1 MSFRCSQWW
10 SKLNIFHSVRT
21 HIGRALCYPEPE
33 SSHIQVKSDLVERAC
48 IMELGN
54 LGLTWSCPLASANFL
69 TAVNVVSTPV
79 QWGCRWLP
87 PWIARVL
94 KPSYA
99 LSVVLGTRDLSKF
112 GFLFITNDS
121 LLRLY
126 PGYFINMY
134 TFYTHKRKPL
144 LIKDA
149 VKFWRER

>member
-1 MSFRCSQWW
+1 MFSVMIKAQYVSQCQNSHGKGTVLPRARVFSHT
-10 SKLNIFHSVRT
+10 SKKWPS
-21 HIGRALCYPEPE
+21 RAY
-33 SSHIQVKSDLVERAC
+33 

-69 TAVNVVSTPV
+69 TAVNVVSAPV

-87 PWIARVL
+87 CRIARVL

-99 LSVVLGTRDLSKF
+99 SSVVLGTRDLSKF
-112 GFLFITNDS
+112 GFLFHHQWHF

-144 LIKDA
+144 SIKDA
-149 VKFWRER
+149 LKFWRER